1 MNFDSLFVYQYLLE
15 CLPCTTL
22 FRLGTATLPLLQC
35 LQYPLGFFWQG
46 PFHTTSKAPAQVIL
60 SKSGGHS
67 QEGVG
72 LLQGSLLHA
81 KELSYFWAEF
91 SS

>member
-1 MNFDSLFVYQYLLE
+1 MPTMHNTIQTGNSHSALITV
-15 CLPCTTL
+15 P
-22 FRLGTATLPLLQC
+22 A
-35 LQYPLGFFWQG
+35 YPLGFFWQG

-60 SKSGGHS
+60 SKSGGPS